1 MLAVA
6 PAGQDRSHGADLGDL
21 PLTTLIW
28 LGFLAVVLVC
38 LALDLGV
45 FHREARVVR
54 AREAFMW
61 TGVWVTL
68 AVLFSFA
75 VYYAY
80 ANPHSVAG
88 PVDLHDYGPLE
99 AVQLYF
105 TAYLV
110 EYSLS
115 LDNIVVMALIFTHFC
130 VPLSL
135 QHRVLFWGVLGAI
148 VMRFGFI
155 VAGSALLSEISWV
168 SYVFGGLLLLSAAR
182 MLFSKEGEFAPEKNI
197 WVRGLRRMLPVHD
210 DFEGSSFFT
219 RRDGRMHATR
229 LFIVLLLV
237 EGSDLI
243 FAVDSIPA
251 ALAITSDP
259 FLVFTSNIFA
269 VMGLRSLYFA
279 LAPLIERFRYLK
291 ISLVFLLG
299 FVGAKLL
306 LHDYVE
312 IDPSTT
318 LMVIGATIL
327 FGVLASVFRGGGA
340 PEQVRPPA
348 GANPLPADSDQHPR

>member
-1 MLAVA
+1 
-6 PAGQDRSHGADLGDL
+6 
-21 PLTTLIW
+21 LTSLVWI
-28 LGFLAVVLVC
+28 GFLAVILVC

-45 FHREARVVR
+45 FHKKAHVVR
-54 AREAFMW
+54 TREAFMW

-68 AVLFSFA
+68 AVLFSL
-75 VYYAY
+75 VVHHAY
-80 ANPHSVAG
+80 ANPHAAAG
-88 PVDLHDYGPLE
+88 PVTLHDIRPGE
-99 AVQLYF
+99 AVKLYF

-115 LDNIVVMALIFTHFC
+115 LDNIVVIALIFSHFC
-130 VPLSL
+130 VPLGL

-155 VAGSALLSEISWV
+155 VAGAALLSRISWI

-182 MLFSKEGEFAPEKNI
+182 MLFSKEEEFAPEKNF
-197 WVRGLRRMLPVHD
+197 WVRGLRKLLPVHD
-210 DFEGSSFFT
+210 DFAGSSFFT
-219 RRDGRMHATR
+219 RKGGHLHATR

-306 LHDYVE
+306 LHDHVE
-312 IDPSTT
+312 IDATTT
-318 LMVIGATIL
+318 LTVIGTTIL
-327 FGVLASVFRGGGA
+327 IGVLLSLFRGGGPNA
-340 PEQVRPPA
+340 PEHTHVPPG
-348 GANPLPADSDQHPR
+348 GAPLPADSDRHRG

>member
-1 MLAVA
+1 V
-6 PAGQDRSHGADLGDL
+6 
-21 PLTTLIW
+21 W
-28 LGFLAVVLVC
+28 VGFLAVILVC

-45 FHREARVVR
+45 FHKGPRVVR
-54 AREAFMW
+54 TREAFFW
-61 TGVWVTL
+61 TAVWVTL
-68 AVLFSFA
+68 AVLFSGV

-80 ANPHSVAG
+80 SVG
-88 PVDLHDYGPLE
+88 GTHGPLALQPLPPSE

-105 TAYLV
+105 TAWLV

-115 LDNIVVMALIFTHFC
+115 LDNIVVIALIFSQFG
-130 VPLSL
+130 VPLAM

-148 VMRFGFI
+148 VMRFAFI
-155 VAGSALLSEISWV
+155 VAGSALLAEIDWIR
-168 SYVFGGLLLLSAAR
+168 YVFGGLLLLAAAR
-182 MLFSKEGEFAPEKNI
+182 LLFGKEEGLAPERNI
-197 WVRGLRRMLPVHD
+197 WVRITRRIVPVHD
-210 DFEGSSFFT
+210 HFDGSSFFT
-219 RRDGRMHATR
+219 RHNGHLHATR

-291 ISLVFLLG
+291 VSLVFLLG
-299 FVGAKLL
+299 FVGAKILI
-306 LHDYVE
+306 HDHVQIPSGTTLIVIAATIALGAIASFLGPGGGNDE
-312 IDPSTT
+312 ETSPHSARPGVQPAESDPS
-318 LMVIGATIL
+318 
-327 FGVLASVFRGGGA
+327 S
-340 PEQVRPPA
+340 
-348 GANPLPADSDQHPR
+348 